1 MIVYHHAIAYET
13 KLAKIERNSTKRRT
27 RGYKIVVCRSFL
39 RKLSNK
45 IAEFWDFS
53 SAVYSVK
60 LTKYISI
67 FGFFIVARRWLR
79 CILYCRKLFLSAF
92 FFIMISWTRF
102 FILFHLCY
110 IMSESQSA
118 FLCFQTGFLLI
129 FIFIL
134 NFLRYSCLSILM

>member
-27 RGYKIVVCRSFL
+27 RGYKIVECRCFL

-45 IAEFWDFS
+45 IAECFWDFS

-67 FGFFIVARRWLR
+67 FGFFIMARR
-79 CILYCRKLFLSAF
+79 
-92 FFIMISWTRF
+92 
-102 FILFHLCY
+102 
-110 IMSESQSA
+110 
-118 FLCFQTGFLLI
+118 
-129 FIFIL
+129 
-134 NFLRYSCLSILM
+134 